1 MPGPWF
7 VRLLPLRGPATL
19 LVPWAI
25 PAPVVARP
33 VCGNSLASSPG
44 SPLMALSGAGCLRGA
59 AALPRPETPP
69 SARLLGCHRPRF
81 SRLPYKAALFA
92 RLWGWFFAVP
102 DAHRRPWGR
111 PGCQGLWRVGTPD
124 RRPAELMGASWLY
137 PVGLRFAASPTRLSV
152 TRGGAGPAGPRWPE
166 LSRCRPGWR
175 QGSLVTE
182 SRMLGRAD

>member
-7 VRLLPLRGPATL
+7 VRPLPLRGPATL

-25 PAPVVARP
+25 PAPVVAQP

-44 SPLMALSGAGCLRGA
+44 SPRMALSGAGCLRGA
-59 AALPRPETPP
+59 AALPRPEIPP

-124 RRPAELMGASWLY
+124 RRPAELMGVSWLY
-137 PVGLRFAASPTRLSV
+137 PVGLRFAACPPVSLSHGEGLGLLA
-152 TRGGAGPAGPRWPE
+152 RGGLSSPGAG
-166 LSRCRPGWR
+166 
-175 QGSLVTE
+175 QGGARGHS
-182 SRMLGRAD
+182 